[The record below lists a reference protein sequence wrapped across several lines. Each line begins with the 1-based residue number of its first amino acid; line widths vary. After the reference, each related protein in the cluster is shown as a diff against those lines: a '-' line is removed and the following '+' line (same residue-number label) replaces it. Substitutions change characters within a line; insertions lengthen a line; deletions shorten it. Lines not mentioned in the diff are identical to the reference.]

1 MRDISIFKV
10 NTIDF
15 GGSGSAHM
23 LTLPLNVCMVVGV
36 YATTFV

>member
-23 LTLPLNVCMVVGV
+23 LTLSLNVVVGV